1 LIREVETDFYGGDDK
16 KMRMQKVVPTSKQIE
31 NVIKSDHIEKLVNGK
46 ITPKQEDFEFMF
58 YYMLEREVELIR
70 MLNSAKDFIDAL
82 ASQHEEDDKK

>member
-1 LIREVETDFYGGDDK
+1 
-16 KMRMQKVVPTSKQIE
+16 MRMQKVVPMSKQIDIVLNK
-31 NVIKSDHIEKLVNGK
+31 NVIKSDRIEKLVNGK

-70 MLNSAKDFIDAL
+70 MLNSAKDFIDAISGVKHL